1 MKTCVFYDVPQD
13 VAALTIEAMND
24 KIIKL
29 IKKNDYDKV
38 DELLWCVKAMQNAYA
53 RLMEEEDE

>member
-1 MKTCVFYDVPQD
+1 MKTCSFFDIPQD

-38 DELLWCVKAMQNAYA
+38 DELLWSVKAMQNAYA
-53 RLMEEEDE
+53 RMMEEEE